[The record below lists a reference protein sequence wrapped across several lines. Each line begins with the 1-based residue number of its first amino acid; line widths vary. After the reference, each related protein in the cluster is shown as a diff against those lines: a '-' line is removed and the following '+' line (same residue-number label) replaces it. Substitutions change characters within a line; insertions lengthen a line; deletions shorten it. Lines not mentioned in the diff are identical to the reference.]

1 MNGILHWVA
10 FYTGFFSSVS
20 HFGRV
25 VTVACVCTSPSRLPA
40 PSVYTPCWCSHLSFD
55 GCCPAFLAKG
65 VTEFTGVSL
74 TCSSCISQ
82 THAHLPSLL
91 QTPLLD
97 DPVFIHPS
105 SVLFKELPDFVV
117 YQEIVETTKMYMKGR
132 AAGCTL
138 T

>member
-1 MNGILHWVA
+1 MNGILHCVA

-20 HFGRV
+20 HFGQV
-25 VTVACVCTSPSRLPA
+25 ITVACVCTSPSRLPT
-40 PSVYTPCWCSHLSFD
+40 PSVDTPCWCSHLSFD
-55 GCCPAFLAKG
+55 GCCPAFLAKS

-74 TCSSCISQ
+74 TRCSCISQ
-82 THAHLPSLL
+82 THPHLLSLL

-105 SVLFKELPDFVV
+105 SVLFKELPEFVV
-117 YQEIVETTKMYMKGR
+117 YQEIVETTKMYMKGS
-132 AAGCTL
+132 ATGWTL

>member
-1 MNGILHWVA
+1 MNGILPCVA

-25 VTVACVCTSPSRLPA
+25 ITVACVCTSPSRLPA
-40 PSVYTPCWCSHLSFD
+40 PLVDTPCWYSHLSFD
-55 GCCPAFLAKG
+55 GCCPAFLAED

-74 TCSSCISQ
+74 TRCSRISQ

-105 SVLFKELPDFVV
+105 SVLFKELPEFVV
-117 YQEIVETTKMYMKGR
+117 YQEIVETTKMYMKGS
-132 AAGCTL
+132 ATGWTL